1 MTHKFKEPNFWFYK
15 LGDQADIP
23 DKFEDEPC
31 ILLFIKIRMLNVY
44 RVIGPTPSF
53 PLAHTALA
61 SGKTHTDAREMDS
74 CMVQACNSSKMM
86 NDCIFAFA

>member
-1 MTHKFKEPNFWFYK
+1 MTHSNKFKEPNFWFYK

-23 DKFEDEPC
+23 DKFEGEPC

-61 SGKTHTDAREMDS
+61 
-74 CMVQACNSSKMM
+74 
-86 NDCIFAFA
+86 